1 MRKPVTIRIHERVIA
16 AVNAAAVQRERSFDR
31 VIEDILCVHFGITDI
46 QDDVDVICKLENP
59 RSIEWDK
66 NPNRTEAENE
76 KMAKIFDTL
85 LDKAGY

>member
-1 MRKPVTIRIHERVIA
+1 MREPVTIRIHERVITA
-16 AVNAAAVQRERSFDR
+16 LNAEATQRERSFDR
-31 VIEDILCVHFGITDI
+31 VIEDILCAHFGITDI
-46 QDDVDVICKLENP
+46 QDDVDFICKIENP

-66 NPNRTEAENE
+66 NPNRTDEENE